1 MTNLG
6 TLYIV
11 SAPSGAG
18 KTSLLKALSSRV
30 ENISFSTSTTT
41 RAKRP
46 SEVDGIDY
54 HFVSVTEFQSM
65 IEQGE
70 FLEHAEVF
78 GNFYG
83 TAKTHINEVL
93 NSGNDLVLEIDWQGA
108 QQIRNKLSDT
118 LSIFILPPS
127 RNELAYRLKG
137 RAQDDEQVIK
147 NRMSAAIEEISH
159 YKEYDYL
166 IINDIFEAAL
176 ENLENIIRAN
186 RLTLSRQS
194 AQYNQLISELM

>member
-65 IEQGE
+65 IEQGG

-176 ENLENIIRAN
+176 ENLENIIRVN